1 MKKFFVFL
9 LAATVALSF
18 AACGRKDT
26 PASSASAAVSGS
38 GSAAASSSGMA
49 ASSSGVSQSAG
60 QSASAG
66 KTASQSASLPAISV
80 SVPSGAQTVTG
91 TVEAIGMSAMTI
103 KTDAGQEVSFS
114 HEGVVNMPNLVEG
127 DRVTVTYVGSLDS
140 ADVYAVE
147 KA

>member
-9 LAATVALSF
+9 LAAAVALSF

-26 PASSASAAVSGS
+26 PAASASAATSAS
-38 GSAAASSSGMA
+38 GSAAASSSGA
-49 ASSSGVSQSAG
+49 SQSAG

-66 KTASQSASLPAISV
+66 KAASQSASLPAISV